1 MRSAQ
6 CVAIGAVTLAAQSK
20 PAGQRPERQ
29 RRERQAL
36 HRHLQRRHPIYD
48 EATEKLEDRIVLKT
62 GLPRSL
68 LPSQDRT
75 RFYVLDS
82 TYEKLEVVDIATRKT
97 LNTFTLSS
105 GNKHTRV
112 ISMQADPLNRYLV
125 LLTRT
130 ATKLVDRW
138 EIGPP
143 TLQQF
148 DLASGQ
154 VTRTIPWPRGEERE
168 NVNLRFSPDGKF
180 LYFFG
185 DEVVIVDTEKFEE
198 VETWPFTPAVGRRPG
213 PHQPR
218 SGARFLR
225 PAGHVHRPVH
235 DAGPGPEAP
244 HHGHRQ
250 GGPDARAEIDFRPIG
265 PAEQV
270 SFAQAPDRKRAYG
283 IKSDIGRYEFW
294 TFDLEKATVVSRQEF
309 KGRPRMS
316 PRVSSNGRIIY
327 VYVAGETIDL
337 YEAATYKYLRTIHM
351 GADQTTELFVVP
363 GGAPPRPAH
372 AEGRVTPGPAADT
385 DLRRAFAYLAPY
397 WRRLVLVMAI
407 SLVSTGL
414 VARHAVSQQ
423 GSRRSRADR
432 PRPGRAAAHR
442 PAVRGA
448 RRASAIC

>member
-1 MRSAQ
+1 MPNGSGRALVWAL
-6 CVAIGAVTLAAQSK
+6 VAALAASIGLAAQSK
-20 PAGQRPERQ
+20 PAAPTVTGGNGKLYIGTYRGDIQ
-29 RRERQAL
+29 
-36 HRHLQRRHPIYD
+36 IYD

-97 LNTFTLSS
+97 LNTFSLSS
-105 GNKHTRV
+105 GNKHVRV
-112 ISMQADPLNRYLV
+112 INLQADPLNRYLV

-138 EIGPP
+138 DIGAP

-154 VTRTIPWPRGEERE
+154 VTRTIPWPKGEERE
-168 NVNLRFSPDGKF
+168 TANMRFSPDGKF
-180 LYFFG
+180 LYFYG

-198 VETWPFTPAVGRRPG
+198 VETWPFTQPAEGGLGRINLG
-213 PHQPR
+213 
-218 SGARFLR
+218 
-225 PAGHVHRPVH
+225 PVH
-235 DAGPGPEAP
+235 DFYDAPGTFTGLFTMQDPIQKRRIM
-244 HHGHRQ
+244 GI
-250 GGPDARAEIDFRPIG
+250 GKVDMSARRIDFRPLG

-270 SFAQAPDRKRAYG
+270 SFAQAPDRKKAYG
-283 IKSDIGRYEFW
+283 IRSDIGRYEFW
-294 TFDLEKATVVSRQEF
+294 TFDLEKPSVVSRQEF

-363 GGAPPRPAH
+363 AGGA
-372 AEGRVTPGPAADT
+372 
-385 DLRRAFAYLAPY
+385 AP
-397 WRRLVLVMAI
+397 
-407 SLVSTGL
+407 S
-414 VARHAVSQQ
+414 AR
-423 GSRRSRADR
+423 
-432 PRPGRAAAHR
+432 
-442 PAVRGA
+442 
-448 RRASAIC
+448 

>member
-1 MRSAQ
+1 MPNRSGKALVWALAAA
-6 CVAIGAVTLAAQSK
+6 VAASIGLTAQSK
-20 PAGQRPERQ
+20 PAAPAITGGNGKLYIGTYRGDIQ
-29 RRERQAL
+29 
-36 HRHLQRRHPIYD
+36 IYD

-82 TYEKLEVVDIATRKT
+82 TYEKLEVVDIATRRT

-105 GNKHTRV
+105 GNKHVRV
-112 ISMQADPLNRYLV
+112 INMQADPLNRYLV

-138 EIGPP
+138 EIGAP

-168 NVNLRFSPDGKF
+168 TVNLRFSPDGKF
-180 LYFFG
+180 MYFYG

-198 VETWPFTPAVGRRPG
+198 VETWPFTQPAEGGLGRINLG
-213 PHQPR
+213 
-218 SGARFLR
+218 
-225 PAGHVHRPVH
+225 PVH
-235 DAGPGPEAP
+235 DFYDAPGTFTGLFTMQDPIQKRRIM
-244 HHGHRQ
+244 GI
-250 GGPDARAEIDFRPIG
+250 GKVDMSARRIDFRPIG
-265 PAEQV
+265 PAEPV

-283 IKSDIGRYEFW
+283 IRSDIGRYEFW

-337 YEAATYKYLRTIHM
+337 YEAATYKYLRTINM

-363 GGAPPRPAH
+363 AGGA
-372 AEGRVTPGPAADT
+372 
-385 DLRRAFAYLAPY
+385 AP
-397 WRRLVLVMAI
+397 
-407 SLVSTGL
+407 S
-414 VARHAVSQQ
+414 AR
-423 GSRRSRADR
+423 
-432 PRPGRAAAHR
+432 
-442 PAVRGA
+442 
-448 RRASAIC
+448 